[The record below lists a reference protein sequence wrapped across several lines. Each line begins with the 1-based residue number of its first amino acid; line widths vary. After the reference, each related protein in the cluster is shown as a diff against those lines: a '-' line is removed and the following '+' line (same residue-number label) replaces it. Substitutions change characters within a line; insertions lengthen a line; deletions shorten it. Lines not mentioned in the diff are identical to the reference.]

1 MLVSINTLVSW
12 KYERN
17 AVLNIIRFSQK
28 EIRESRK
35 ERERERER
43 ERLRPYNED
52 IDKQMWLYKLLK
64 SFIGECQRHLLKI
77 LEPCLSVKINKETPV
92 TGVATSPRA

>member
-17 AVLNIIRFSQK
+17 VVLNIIRFSQK

-43 ERLRPYNED
+43 E
-52 IDKQMWLYKLLK
+52 I
-64 SFIGECQRHLLKI
+64 
-77 LEPCLSVKINKETPV
+77 ETLQ
-92 TGVATSPRA
+92 